1 MPEPRPFHII
11 VEIDRDGFHTKLREI
26 EVWLADWQID
36 AEIGSVLGDNGQL
49 RIRFADE
56 RAAYA
61 FQRCHGGRLLPAD
74 EIDAAKLADAADED
88 LYERLAC
95 EYPD

>member
-1 MPEPRPFHII
+1 MTEIRPFH
-11 VEIDRDGFHTKLREI
+11 VLVDVDRDRFHSRLRKI
-26 EVWLADWQID
+26 EAWLSDWQID
-36 AEIGSVLGDNGQL
+36 AEIGSVLGDSGQL

-61 FQRCHGGRLLPAD
+61 FQRCHGGRSVPAD
-74 EIDAAKLADAADED
+74 EVKAAKLADASDED
-88 LYERLAC
+88 LYERLAR